1 MKKNKKK
8 ADKIN
13 IELFFSIKDE
23 GETFSWKKTYSIMEG
38 NQNFLHTNSMWE

>member
-23 GETFSWKKTYSIMEG
+23 GETFSCKKTYSIMEE
-38 NQNFLHTNSMWE
+38 NQKKLHTNSI